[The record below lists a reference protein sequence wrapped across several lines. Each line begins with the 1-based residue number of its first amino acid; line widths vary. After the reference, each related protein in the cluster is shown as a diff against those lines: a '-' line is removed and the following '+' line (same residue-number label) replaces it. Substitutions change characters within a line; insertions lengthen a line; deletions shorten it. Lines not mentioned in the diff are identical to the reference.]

1 MTQALSEMVGAPSE
15 LDALLQLEVVASS
28 SSASAQ
34 GNQLS
39 TLLTIQLVGLALL
52 IGGGFEQQGG
62 VYTFHRVQLNR
73 YELHHGDK
81 GNTES
86 WC

>member
-1 MTQALSEMVGAPSE
+1 MVGAPSE

-28 SSASAQ
+28 ASAL

-39 TLLTIQLVGLALL
+39 TSLTIQLVGLALL

-73 YELHHGDK
+73 SELHHGDK
-81 GNTES
+81 CNTES

>member
-15 LDALLQLEVVASS
+15 LDALLQLEVVA

-73 YELHHGDK
+73 SELHHGDK